1 MRSTSGSAR
10 VAWLRVTTPLTAT
23 WPPAISPSAPRR
35 DVSPAWA
42 RILLS
47 LSFAMLGHDG
57 QLGHQELALD
67 LRQVAEVAQAE
78 RDEELARGLEK
89 VRPPRR
95 VLAARGADEAPLGPP
110 REAGLGVHAA
120 ARVPLG
126 ARHGLLVRDD
136 RQRLERGPREALL
149 RPRPCEPDEPGLELR
164 GRPRESAR
172 AAPHPH

>member
-89 VRPPRR
+89 VRPRP
-95 VLAARGADEAPLGPP
+95 
-110 REAGLGVHAA
+110 HASS
-120 ARVPLG
+120 
-126 ARHGLLVRDD
+126 D
-136 RQRLERGPREALL
+136 RKSTRLN
-149 RPRPCEPDEPGLELR
+149 
-164 GRPRESAR
+164 S
-172 AAPHPH
+172 